1 MIFELQTQLYTGL
14 VPILMENSHA
24 AVRNLGNGNGSNGSH
39 NLEQPVAIGK
49 QHVCNVPGVGAA
61 HELENAF
68 HDKLQV
74 KDELEAGS
82 DLPFD
87 NGKRGILADVN
98 GRGDCGGTL
107 DGSVETTGKCFQ
119 KCATFPVTVIGEK
132 THNFQLENKSL
143 MHSSSLPTAH
153 KLISAMKGG
162 REKEGIPP
170 KKLSVSW
177 APDVYDP
184 PPTSVS
190 HYPRKNV
197 QQQYKS
203 KKKHAKGKQKG
214 KHVRAGGSGPK
225 DKKHI
230 RKNGGRSEKRLSSP
244 EDSDKTSSNNYKP
257 SLGFLDFERHV
268 DDIGSP
274 EPNCG
279 SSFWGKACGGT
290 MHFAYAGAT

>member
-1 MIFELQTQLYTGL
+1 
-14 VPILMENSHA
+14 MENSPA
-24 AVRNLGNGNGSNGSH
+24 GVRNLGNGNGSNGSH

-49 QHVCNVPGVGAA
+49 QHICNAPGVGIL

-74 KDELEAGS
+74 TDELEACT

-87 NGKRGILADVN
+87 NDNRGILTDGN
-98 GRGDCGGTL
+98 GRGDCSRSL
-107 DGSVETTGKCFQ
+107 EDSMETIGKCFQ
-119 KCATFPVTVIGEK
+119 RCTTFPVTVGVEK
-132 THNFQLENKSL
+132 THDFQLENKSL
-143 MHSSSLPTAH
+143 THSSSLPTAR

-184 PPTSVS
+184 APTSVS
-190 HYPRKNV
+190 HYPRKKV

-203 KKKHAKGKQKG
+203 KKKHGKGKQKG
-214 KHVRAGGSGPK
+214 KNVRGGGSVPK
-225 DKKHI
+225 DKKHN
-230 RKNGGRSEKRLSSP
+230 RKNGGRSEQCLSSP
-244 EDSDKTSSNNYKP
+244 ADNDKMSSNNYKP
-257 SLGFLDFERHV
+257 SLGFLDFEHHV
-268 DDIGSP
+268 EDIGGP

-279 SSFWGKACGGT
+279 SSFRGKACGGA
-290 MHFAYAGAT
+290 MHFAYAEAT